1 MKLVK
6 VSNEFFNICK
16 KYNVAKELLYNE
28 DGRPSVLIMKLK
40 YKERYHKFIVP
51 LRSNISPKT
60 PKNQYMSLPP
70 NSKTKPHHSHGI
82 HYIKLFPIK
91 DEYVQTYVVSSKF
104 DLMIKK
110 IISDN
115 ERNIIQACQN
125 YLQKCEE
132 GNKHYMTPDID
143 GIVGMLEDLK
153 KDKL

>member
-6 VSNEFFNICK
+6 VSNDFFNICK
-16 KYNVAKELLYNE
+16 EHHVVKELLYNE
-28 DGRPSVLIMKLK
+28 DGRPSVLVMKLK
-40 YKERYHKFIVP
+40 YKGQYHKFVVP

-60 PKNQYMSLPP
+60 PKEQYMSLPP

-91 DEYVQTYVVSSKF
+91 DEYIQTYVISSKF
-104 DLMIKK
+104 DLMVKK
-110 IISDN
+110 IIDDN
-115 ERNIIQACQN
+115 ERDIVQSCQN

-143 GIVGMLEDLK
+143 GIICMFKDL
-153 KDKL
+153 DKR